1 MWSTVW
7 RAEVELD
14 VFRAQADAPL
24 GHQLHLRRAATYAPQ
39 RPQNAKS
46 KVRVANTQAWPAQ
59 FKQKRPNQTR
69 YSIMLKTTVT
79 LIFLRFQSAT
89 VLSSFSDIFIEK
101 LHQIFKLNFISH
113 EHLNP
118 RKL

>member
-14 VFRAQADAPL
+14 VVRAQADAPL

-46 KVRVANTQAWPAQ
+46 KVRVAN
-59 FKQKRPNQTR
+59 
-69 YSIMLKTTVT
+69 I
-79 LIFLRFQSAT
+79 
-89 VLSSFSDIFIEK
+89 
-101 LHQIFKLNFISH
+101 
-113 EHLNP
+113 
-118 RKL
+118 